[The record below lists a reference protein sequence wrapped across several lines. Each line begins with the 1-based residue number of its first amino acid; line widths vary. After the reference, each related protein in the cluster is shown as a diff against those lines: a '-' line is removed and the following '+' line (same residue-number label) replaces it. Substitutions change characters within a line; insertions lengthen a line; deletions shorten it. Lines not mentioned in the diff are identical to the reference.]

1 MSISDIFGSSLSAAF
16 AVGGE
21 RLTSLYALSGEQIWS
36 AESAV
41 FSGTDESSVSYN
53 DSGRAERSGM

>member
-1 MSISDIFGSSLSAAF
+1 MSLSDIFGTSLSAAF

-21 RLTSLYALSGEQIWS
+21 RLTSLYALSGEKLWT

-41 FSGTDESSVSYN
+41 YGRC
-53 DSGRAERSGM
+53 DSGADYTKGSEAV